1 MNGTSCPECEYRI
14 RLGPRAH
21 KGQRVVCP
29 GCKAGLIIVQL
40 NEDSVEL
47 DLAAN
52 HQKKRPTAEV
62 GCPECESLIRLSIS
76 VREGQPVTCP
86 TCHAE
91 LEVVSTDPIEVD
103 FAMPVPLKR
112 NRQKK
117 SEKFRKSKK

>member
-40 NEDSVEL
+40 NEDSVE
-47 DLAAN
+47 
-52 HQKKRPTAEV
+52 RPTAEV